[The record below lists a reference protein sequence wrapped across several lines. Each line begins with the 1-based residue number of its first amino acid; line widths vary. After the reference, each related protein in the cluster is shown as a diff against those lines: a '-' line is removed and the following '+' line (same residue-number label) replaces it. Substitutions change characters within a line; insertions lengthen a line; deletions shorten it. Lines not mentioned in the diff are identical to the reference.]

1 MIDSVKE
8 SEADLLP
15 ETQKPPV
22 MGASQNV
29 EVALR

>member
-1 MIDSVKE
+1 MIDSVEE

-22 MGASQNV
+22 MGDPGI
-29 EVALR
+29 VAQMA